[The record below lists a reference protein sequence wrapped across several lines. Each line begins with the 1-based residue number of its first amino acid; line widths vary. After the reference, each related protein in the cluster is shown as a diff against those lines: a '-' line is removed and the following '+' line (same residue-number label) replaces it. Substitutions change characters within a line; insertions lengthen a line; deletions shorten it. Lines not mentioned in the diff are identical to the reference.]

1 MTDPRV
7 RKNMLL
13 SALDRAIKQE
23 DEEARHR
30 QEKLY
35 AKQSDDLSQAG
46 SDIWLPENQRH
57 NRVADNANFDK
68 KIYLFPESFNA
79 LRRELEENWQEF
91 FIEVNL
97 DVGMSPAYAMVFDA
111 AKFVGMCNG
120 FFDLMIQFDSESVDG
135 ICKEILDAARK
146 KRGVSPLH

>member
-13 SALDRAIKQE
+13 TALERSLKQE
-23 DEEARHR
+23 EEEARHR
-30 QEKLY
+30 QETLF
-35 AKQSDDLSQAG
+35 AKQTDNLGAAG
-46 SDIWLPENQRH
+46 SDTKLPGHQQNKAARDGAHFSEK
-57 NRVADNANFDK
+57 V
-68 KIYLFPESFNA
+68 YLFPESFNA
-79 LRRELEENWQEF
+79 LRRELEENWQTF
-91 FIEVNL
+91 FIEVNM
-97 DVGMSPAYAMVFDA
+97 DVGLSPAYAMVFDA
-111 AKFVGMCNG
+111 PKFVGMCNG